1 MGKEPVL
8 AGSGWVG
15 KKDVASPP
23 RMATAF
29 LDELFERLVSGYDPL
44 ARLRGFFLGTT
55 SDEPVLL
62 GNGRAGHSACVQQH
76 AGVLEGEAA
85 FLGVHHTRQL
95 VGERLIPG
103 EREELP
109 DDL

>member
-8 AGSGWVG
+8 AGLGWVG

-44 ARLRGFFLGTT
+44 ARLRGFFL
-55 SDEPVLL
+55 
-62 GNGRAGHSACVQQH
+62 
-76 AGVLEGEAA
+76 
-85 FLGVHHTRQL
+85 
-95 VGERLIPG
+95 
-103 EREELP
+103 
-109 DDL
+109 